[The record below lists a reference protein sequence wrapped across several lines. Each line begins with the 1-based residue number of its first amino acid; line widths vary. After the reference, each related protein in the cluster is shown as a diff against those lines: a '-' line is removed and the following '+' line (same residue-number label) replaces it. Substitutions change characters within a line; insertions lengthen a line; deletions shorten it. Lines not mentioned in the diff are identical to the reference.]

1 MPSKSGEIMQRS
13 SLLSLRASQVCFA
26 LALVLAAQTAVAQ
39 PLTGTLKK
47 IKDSGEITI
56 GYRESSIPFSY
67 LGGDTQPVGYSQ
79 ELCGRI
85 VDAVK
90 KQLNL
95 PTLKV
100 NHQAVTS
107 QNRIPLVVNG
117 TVTLECGSTV
127 NNAERQ
133 QQVGFSVT
141 SFVVATRFIAKKSA
155 NYKTIDDLKGKTVA
169 CTTGTNTLK
178 RVRELGAAR
187 GLNLNIIAGKDH
199 ADSMLLLTSGRADA
213 FFEDDIL
220 LTGMVAASTD
230 PQGYALSIEGY
241 SVDPYAIM
249 FAKDDPDLKKLVDNT
264 LSGLYRSGEIK
275 AIYDKWFTKPISPRN
290 LVLNFPMGAALQK
303 AIAQPTD
310 SADPAA
316 YK

>member
-1 MPSKSGEIMQRS
+1 MQRPS
-13 SLLSLRASQVCFA
+13 LSLRCAAQVCTAFA
-26 LALVLAAQTAVAQ
+26 VVLAAQEATAQA
-39 PLTGTLKK
+39 LTGNMKK
-47 IKDSGEITI
+47 IKDSGEITV

-67 LGGDTQPVGYSQ
+67 LADGTAPVGYSQ
-79 ELCGRI
+79 DLCGRV

-95 PTLKV
+95 PGLKV
-100 NHQAVTS
+100 NHLAVTS

-133 QQVGFSVT
+133 QQVAFSVT
-141 SFVVATRFIAKKSA
+141 TFVVATRFIAKKQA

-178 RVRELGAAR
+178 RVRDLSAAR

-199 ADSMLLLTSGRADA
+199 ADSMLLLTSGRAEA

-220 LTGMVAASTD
+220 LTGMVAASND
-230 PQGYALSIEGY
+230 PQGYALSTEGY
-241 SVDPYAIM
+241 SVDPYALM
-249 FAKDDPDLKKLVDNT
+249 FQKDDPDFKKVVDRT
-264 LSGLYRSGEIK
+264 LTELFQSGEIK
-275 AIYDKWFTKPISPRN
+275 AIYDRWFLKPIPPRSQ
-290 LVLNFPMGAALQK
+290 VLNFPMGAALQR

-310 SADPAA
+310 SPDPTA